1 MQIKSIRLKNFK
13 RFGEDGLEIKFPPGL
28 AVMRAPNESG
38 KSTIVSAVAAGLFLN
53 PKTAKIKTFQSW
65 QSDKLPEIAI
75 GFEEKGEICELT
87 KNFNTKEASLF
98 VIASGSKQFGPRE
111 SAITNFEQ
119 INKKIQEIFGFADPD
134 IFESVFSVGQDAFY
148 RLDEHKSTLQE
159 SLENLVTGGRR
170 TVSDVAS
177 SLEKEITAITRQGL
191 KNPGHLQRLKGE
203 ISRIEET
210 LSDFDAK
217 YHKMNTL
224 TETLGVKT
232 KEHNEAQKNLA
243 VKKQLLK
250 ISKDILD
257 GKKDLDRVDDNL
269 VKLEDAHN
277 DLAKLEKEMVR
288 FESFVGI
295 DIDKLRETAKDLA
308 RKVSFKKWSEESAT
322 SRFIRL
328 NYNFLKYGLTALAV
342 ISLVAAYF
350 NVYFLILSAVF
361 AAFFGTLA
369 FLNSKASATYQMR
382 QSSRDLDAILKKFGA
397 KTPEDLFQKI
407 SEYGALALEEAKIN
421 HFFSRLG
428 GEKALFKQKEERK
441 NILRFIDTAQIKA
454 EEFKIDPLEDEND
467 LKKLA
472 REIDVLERDEE
483 ELKEEIAKIRGE
495 LNGMNFSGEDKIRLE
510 ELGESLTSQM
520 DYWQKK
526 MKISETARDMMIA
539 AREKTLAGVKDK
551 LSEYVSGSLALISGG
566 RYDKV
571 IIGEDLNFRV
581 YSAEKGGEIVPEE
594 NLSRGAIDQFYLVV
608 RFAFARILARGGK
621 SFMLLDDPFHN
632 FDGARKAYA
641 KRLLQDLS
649 ADFQIIF
656 FTHSDEYDG
665 WGEKVEL
672 KTP

>member
-13 RFGEDGLEIKFPPGL
+13 RFGEDGLEINFPSGL
-28 AVMRAPNESG
+28 AVVKAANESG
-38 KSTIVSAVAAGLFLN
+38 KSTIVSAVTTGLFLN
-53 PKTAKIKTFQSW
+53 PKTAKIKAFQSW

-75 GFEEKGEICELT
+75 GFEEKGEIYELA
-87 KNFNTKEASLF
+87 KNFNTKEAILTNY
-98 VIASGSKQFGPRE
+98 GSSTSIEG
-111 SAITNFEQ
+111 NFEQ

-134 IFESVFSVGQDAFY
+134 IFESVFSIGQDAFY

-203 ISRIEET
+203 LSRIEET

-217 YHKMNTL
+217 YQKMNTL
-224 TETLGVKT
+224 TETLSVKT
-232 KEHNEAQKNLA
+232 KEHNEAQKNLV
-243 VKKQLLK
+243 VKKQILK

-269 VKLEDAHN
+269 VKLEDAHS
-277 DLAKLEKEMVR
+277 DLAKLEKEMVC

-350 NVYFLILSAVF
+350 NVYFLILSAAF
-361 AAFFGTLA
+361 TAFFGALA

-382 QSSRDLDAILKKFGA
+382 QSSRDLDAILKKFGT

-441 NILRFIDTAQIKA
+441 NILRFLDTARIKA
-454 EEFKIDPLEDEND
+454 EEFRIDPSEDEND

-495 LNGMNFSGEDKIRLE
+495 LIGMNFSGEDKIRLE
-510 ELGESLTSQM
+510 ELGESLANQL

-539 AREKTLAGVKDK
+539 AREKTLAGIKDK

-566 RYDKV
+566 KYDKV

-649 ADFQIIF
+649 ADFQIIL

-672 KTP
+672 KSRKP